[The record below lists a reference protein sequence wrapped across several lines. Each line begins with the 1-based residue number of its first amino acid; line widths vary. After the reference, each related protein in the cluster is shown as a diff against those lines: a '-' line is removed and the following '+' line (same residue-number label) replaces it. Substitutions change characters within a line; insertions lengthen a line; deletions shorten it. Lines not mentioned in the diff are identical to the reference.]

1 MKIKKGDTVKMLAG
15 KDRGK
20 TGKVIKVDSS
30 FKKAVIEGLNLLKK
44 NKRPKRQ
51 GEKGEIVSIP
61 RAVDISNVAL
71 LCPHCKKAARVGYLL
86 EDADSKNKKTRICKK
101 CQTRLE

>member
-1 MKIKKGDTVKMLAG
+1 MLAG

-30 FKKAVIEGLNLLKK
+30 LRKAVIEGLNLLKK

-51 GEKGEIVSIP
+51 GEKGEIISVP
-61 RAVDISNVAL
+61 RAVDISNIAL
-71 LCPHCKKAARVGYLL
+71 LCPNCKKASRVGYIL
-86 EDADSKNKKTRICKK
+86 ENADNKNKKARICKK